1 RKEAPGRAA
10 GGIMNDDLR
19 ARFAELRNEEL
30 RTTPA
35 FAVAVA
41 PASRRPYWRR
51 PAAALILLL
60 LVILF
65 SSKRHTTFTPDDRA
79 AARAIATWHP
89 PTDFLLRMP
98 STGVSR

>member
-1 RKEAPGRAA
+1 
-10 GGIMNDDLR
+10 MTNDLR
-19 ARFAELRNEEL
+19 ARFAELRDEES
-30 RTTPA
+30 RTIPK
-35 FAVAVA
+35 FAVVA

-60 LVILF
+60 LVVLF
-65 SSKRHTTFTPDDRA
+65 SSKRHTTFTADDRA
-79 AARAIATWHP
+79 AARAIAAWHP

>member
-1 RKEAPGRAA
+1 
-10 GGIMNDDLR
+10 MNDDLR
-19 ARFAELRNEEL
+19 ARFAELRDEER
-30 RTTPA
+30 RTIPS
-35 FAVAVA
+35 FAVVA

-51 PAAALILLL
+51 PAAAFVFLLI
-60 LVILF
+60 VIVIATIHPRRRPF
-65 SSKRHTTFTPDDRA
+65 FTPDDRA

>member
-1 RKEAPGRAA
+1 
-10 GGIMNDDLR
+10 MTNDLR
-19 ARFAELRNEEL
+19 ARFAELRDEEL
-30 RTTPA
+30 RTIPK
-35 FAVAVA
+35 FAAVA

-51 PAAALILLL
+51 PAAALALLL
-60 LVILF
+60 IVVIVL
-65 SSKRHTTFTPDDRA
+65 SLRPRRKPSFTPDDRA

>member
-1 RKEAPGRAA
+1 
-10 GGIMNDDLR
+10 MSDDLR
-19 ARFAELRNEEL
+19 ARFAELRDEE
-30 RTTPA
+30 RRATPV
-35 FAVAVA
+35 FAAIVA

-51 PAAALILLL
+51 PAAVLILLL
-60 LVILF
+60 LVMLF
-65 SSKRHTTFTPDDRA
+65 SSKRHPSFTADDRA

>member
-1 RKEAPGRAA
+1 
-10 GGIMNDDLR
+10 MNNDLH
-19 ARFAELRNEEL
+19 ARFAELRDEEL
-30 RTTPA
+30 RTIPP
-35 FAVAVA
+35 FAIVA

-51 PAAALILLL
+51 PAAALALLL
-60 LVILF
+60 IVCVVLAIR
-65 SSKRHTTFTPDDRA
+65 SRQTSFTADDRA

>member
-1 RKEAPGRAA
+1 
-10 GGIMNDDLR
+10 MTDDLR
-19 ARFAELRNEEL
+19 ARFAELRDEES
-30 RTTPA
+30 RTIPK
-35 FAVAVA
+35 FAVVA

-51 PAAALILLL
+51 PAAAFAFLL
-60 LVILF
+60 LVIVIA
-65 SSKRHTTFTPDDRA
+65 SIHPRRKPTFTPDDRA

>member
-1 RKEAPGRAA
+1 
-10 GGIMNDDLR
+10 MTDDLR
-19 ARFAELRNEEL
+19 ARFAELRDEEL
-30 RTTPA
+30 RTIPK
-35 FAVAVA
+35 FAVVA

-51 PAAALILLL
+51 PAAALALLL
-60 LVILF
+60 IVCVVLSLR
-65 SSKRHTTFTPDDRA
+65 SRKPSFTADDRA

>member
-1 RKEAPGRAA
+1 
-10 GGIMNDDLR
+10 MSNDLR
-19 ARFAELRNEEL
+19 ARFAELRAEER
-30 RTTPA
+30 RTIPS
-35 FAVAVA
+35 FAVVA

-51 PAAALILLL
+51 PAAAFALLL
-60 LVILF
+60 IVCIVLSIRP
-65 SSKRHTTFTPDDRA
+65 RHTTFTPDDRA

>member
-1 RKEAPGRAA
+1 
-10 GGIMNDDLR
+10 MSNDLR
-19 ARFAELRNEEL
+19 ARFAELRDEEL
-30 RTTPA
+30 RTTPV

-51 PAAALILLL
+51 PAAALALLL
-60 LVILF
+60 IVCIVLSIRTRLT
-65 SSKRHTTFTPDDRA
+65 SFTADDRA

>member
-1 RKEAPGRAA
+1 
-10 GGIMNDDLR
+10 MTDDLR
-19 ARFAELRNEEL
+19 ARFADLRDEDL
-30 RTTPA
+30 RTIPS
-35 FAVAVA
+35 FIVA

-51 PAAALILLL
+51 PAAALAFVL
-60 LVILF
+60 LVIVIASLHPRKP
-65 SSKRHTTFTPDDRA
+65 SFTADDRA

>member
-1 RKEAPGRAA
+1 
-10 GGIMNDDLR
+10 MSNDLR
-19 ARFAELRNEEL
+19 ARFAELRDEEL
-30 RTTPA
+30 RTTPV

-51 PAAALILLL
+51 PAAAFVFLLI
-60 LVILF
+60 VIVIATIHPRRRPF
-65 SSKRHTTFTPDDRA
+65 FTPDDRA

>member
-1 RKEAPGRAA
+1 
-10 GGIMNDDLR
+10 MSNDLR
-19 ARFAELRNEEL
+19 ARFAELRDEEL
-30 RTTPA
+30 RTIPK
-35 FAVAVA
+35 FAIVA

-51 PAAALILLL
+51 PAAALALLL
-60 LVILF
+60 IVCVVLSIRA
-65 SSKRHTTFTPDDRA
+65 RHTTFTADDRA